1 MVLNDHHYT
10 TQVYHTTHG
19 EGVYYTTYGGRE
31 EHLAV
36 KTNRAAAEALAK
48 IDPNWRK
55 SEAAQAAVPVLLSAL
70 KDEQESLRQATIW
83 ALGQIGDT
91 RATNP
96 LIEALK
102 DKQWKVR
109 EIAAEALGEIGDARS
124 IEPLAVAL
132 KDQIKDVRR
141 SAAWALGQIG
151 DEHAIEPLVAAINYD
166 LTSHGSNSAALAL
179 VRIRNARGIEAL
191 VRLLDDWNKGTAAA
205 LALGAI
211 GDPRSVGTLIR
222 LVTNTTIAERVVSLL
237 KSILCSAAPQI
248 NPEDLRLLTQI
259 KAFQEKIGH
268 LSRKGKSS

>member
-1 MVLNDHHYT
+1 MLMYKNGAVQKVAAEALAKVDPNWRKSEAARAAIPTFMAALKEQALKEQDSAMLEGAAEALGEIGDKRAIEPLVAALPHKYEKVQEAILKALAKIDPNWGKSEAAWAAVPVLVAVLKDKESSVRQAAAQALGRIGDEHAIEPLVMVLNDHHYT

-55 SEAAQAAVPVLLSAL
+55 SEAAQAAVLVLLSAL

-109 EIAAEALGEIGDARS
+109 EIAAEALGGC
-124 IEPLAVAL
+124 P
-132 KDQIKDVRR
+132 
-141 SAAWALGQIG
+141 
-151 DEHAIEPLVAAINYD
+151 
-166 LTSHGSNSAALAL
+166 
-179 VRIRNARGIEAL
+179 RIREEAL
-191 VRLLDDWNKGTAAA
+191 
-205 LALGAI
+205 
-211 GDPRSVGTLIR
+211 
-222 LVTNTTIAERVVSLL
+222 
-237 KSILCSAAPQI
+237 
-248 NPEDLRLLTQI
+248 
-259 KAFQEKIGH
+259 
-268 LSRKGKSS
+268 